1 MDSVAFEVFGF
12 EVRWYGILIAIGVA
26 LAIAFIIIGLKR
38 YKIYNEDRLFG
49 MLIFMLIFGF
59 IGARLYYV
67 LFNLGDYNSFLE
79 VINVRAG
86 GLAFHGGIIAGAIAI
101 IIYGRWKKLDT
112 LRYLDIIGVATL
124 LGQGIGRW
132 GNFFNGEAH
141 GGVVTQE
148 FISNFPKFIQEGM
161 HINGLYYNPT
171 FLYESVS
178 DIIWFIV
185 LGFLLLRFTN
195 NRRGTFLALALIA
208 NSFTRAIVEN
218 MRTDSLMIGDIRV
231 AVLVSILAIIA
242 SVGFLIYI
250 YSKDKEEV
258 VYEVETVKKK
268 KKKKNKKK
276 K

>member
-12 EVRWYGILIAIGVA
+12 EVRWYGILIALGVA
-26 LAIAFIIIGLKR
+26 LAITFIIIGSKR

-49 MLIFMLIFGF
+49 MLIGMLIFGF

-67 LFNLGDYNSFLE
+67 LFNLGDYNSFFD
-79 VINVRAG
+79 VINVRSG

-101 IIYGRWKKLDT
+101 IVYGRWKKLDT

-132 GNFFNGEAH
+132 GNFFNQEAH
-141 GGVVTQE
+141 GGMVTEE

-161 HINGLYYNPT
+161 NINGIYYNPT
-171 FLYESVS
+171 FLYESIS
-178 DIIWFIV
+178 DILWFVV

-195 NRRGTFLALALIA
+195 NRKGTFLALAVIA

-218 MRTDSLMIGDIRV
+218 LRTDSLMLGEIRV
-231 AVLVSILAIIA
+231 AVLVSILAMVGSI
-242 SVGFLIYI
+242 GFLIYI
-250 YSKDKEEV
+250 YSKDKEEEV
-258 VYEVETVKKK
+258 VYEVEAVKKK
-268 KKKKNKKK
+268 KKKKKKK